1 MDELTKTLLNIRSL
15 RACSRAL
22 TLTQLEDALYKLTS
36 VVKERRYAE
45 SQRIQEQTEKEERLA
60 AIAKQITDQGMD
72 LQDLLSALSKQPATK
87 KAQRKVRP
95 AKYEYLDAA
104 GQMKTWTGQGR
115 TPAVIQVALD
125 NGKSLE
131 EFAIQR

>member
-15 RACSRAL
+15 RAFSRDL
-22 TLTQLEDALYKLTS
+22 TIEQLEDALSKLSS

-45 SQRIQEQTEKEERLA
+45 SKLMQEQKEKEERLA
-60 AIAKQITDQGMD
+60 AIAKQISDQGLD
-72 LQDLLSALSKQPATK
+72 LNDILSVLSNKTATK

-95 AKYEYLDAA
+95 AKYKYFDAS
-104 GQMKTWTGQGR
+104 GEMKTWTGQGR
-115 TPAVIQVALD
+115 TPRLIQEALD

-131 EFAIQR
+131 DFAI